1 MELSRV
7 NDLRPRR
14 SRSYLS
20 ILFGPTENQFLG
32 GHSSTLHFM
41 ASKLSSFIEVRIIWP
56 YSIDQDGFR
65 SVQVVGSQL
74 FY

>member
-1 MELSRV
+1 MIFVLVEAVHISVFCLGQ
-7 NDLRPRR
+7 RR
-14 SRSYLS
+14 TNFLEGRSS
-20 ILFGPTENQFLG
+20 A
-32 GHSSTLHFM
+32 LHFM

-56 YSIDQDGFR
+56 YSIDQDRFR

>member
-1 MELSRV
+1 MGE
-7 NDLRPRR
+7 
-14 SRSYLS
+14 
-20 ILFGPTENQFLG
+20 
-32 GHSSTLHFM
+32 HSSTLHFM

-56 YSIDQDGFR
+56 YSIDQDRFR